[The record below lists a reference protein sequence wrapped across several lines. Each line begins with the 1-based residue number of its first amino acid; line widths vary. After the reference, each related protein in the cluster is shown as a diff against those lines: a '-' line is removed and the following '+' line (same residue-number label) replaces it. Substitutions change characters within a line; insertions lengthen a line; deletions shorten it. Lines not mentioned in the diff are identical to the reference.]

1 MKKITKVLTIILCFA
16 MLIAL
21 TGCGNGGNDF
31 ATHRLEHELSAV
43 YDVAHGAGL
52 AALWGTWARYVYLE
66 CLDRFYKFA
75 TNVMGF
81 EESDDK
87 AAVALEGIEA
97 VEDFFRNINMPTSI
111 PELGLTLTDEEL
123 VTLSKKCALSTRGS
137 TGCAK
142 KLYEED
148 MLNIYRNANA

>member
-1 MKKITKVLTIILCFA
+1 M
-16 MLIAL
+16 
-21 TGCGNGGNDF
+21 
-31 ATHRLEHELSAV
+31 

-52 AALWGTWARYVYLE
+52 AALWGTWARYVYRD

-81 EESDDK
+81 EESEDK

-97 VEDFFRNINMPTSI
+97 VEDFFRNINMPTSLR
-111 PELGLTLTDEEL
+111 ELGLEL
-123 VTLSKKCALSTRGS
+123 CDDDLVALSKKCALSTRGS

-142 KLYEED
+142 KLYEDD
-148 MLNIYRNANA
+148 MLNIYRAANK